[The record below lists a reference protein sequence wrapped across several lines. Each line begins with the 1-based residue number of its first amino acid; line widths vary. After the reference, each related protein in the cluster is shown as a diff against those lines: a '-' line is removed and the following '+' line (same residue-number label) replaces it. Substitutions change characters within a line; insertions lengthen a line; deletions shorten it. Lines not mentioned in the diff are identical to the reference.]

1 MHCGDD
7 DDDRHKQKVD
17 DGGDDKCD
25 DVDDQTLESDTVV
38 TAPLLFLT
46 FASISLFQSSI

>member
-1 MHCGDD
+1 MHCYDD

-17 DGGDDKCD
+17 DGGEYEFN
-25 DVDDQTLESDTVV
+25 DVGDQMLKSDTAV

-46 FASISLFQSSI
+46 FASISLF